1 MDSGADILVIIL
13 SVALAVFL
21 ILAIALMILLLRISR
36 QIKHITD
43 SAERTIN
50 SAENTMS
57 KIGRFTSPALAGKMV
72 MGLVTKQ
79 RKGGRNV
86 KGK

>member
-1 MDSGADILVIIL
+1 MENGAQILVIIL
-13 SVALAVFL
+13 AVALAIFL
-21 ILAIALMILLLRISR
+21 LLGIALTILLLRISR
-36 QIKHITD
+36 QIKKITD

-57 KIGRFTSPALAGKMV
+57 TVRRFTSPALAVKIV

-79 RKGGRNV
+79 SKGGRNV